1 MSRTKRYQK
10 FQKKTPKAKTLH
22 AAEGDDFTTE
32 PQDIQEEDV
41 EMAEAA
47 DGDAITAKKSK
58 KGKKKRKEQPS
69 GDAEP
74 TETNAQDAG
83 PSSKKRKHEDNDTA
97 GDETHQQAAT
107 EESSN
112 KPSKKRKK
120 SKTTSSTPA
129 ATTNTGDAEE
139 AKAEADAAEDADPDA
154 TSKKNN
160 RFIVFVG
167 NLPYSATQ
175 ADVASHFAAV
185 HPTSIRLLHSRTD
198 PRKSRGIAFVEFA
211 RYDHMKTCLKTLH
224 HSTMRVGAAAS
235 DGKQGKGG
243 KDGKGR
249 KGQGEEGKFEERKIN
264 VELTAGGGGNTGHRR
279 DKIRAKNAKLNEERA
294 RRAATE
300 AQERA
305 AKKQKKQGEGGKDEG
320 ENKEEADIH
329 PSRRGQVPYLGDLD

>member
-1 MSRTKRYQK
+1 MTRRKRYPR
-10 FQKKTPKAKTLH
+10 FQKNKPKAKALH
-22 AAEGDDFTTE
+22 AAEGDEATTK
-32 PQDIQEEDV
+32 PQVIQGEDV

-47 DGDAITAKKSK
+47 DGEEITAKKSK
-58 KGKKKRKEQPS
+58 KAKKMCKEQPS
-69 GDAEP
+69 EDTEP
-74 TETNAQDAG
+74 TETSTRDAG
-83 PSSKKRKHEDNDTA
+83 SSGRKRKHEDNDATEDRGA
-97 GDETHQQAAT
+97 QPAAT

-120 SKTTSSTPA
+120 NKTTTTSTPA
-129 ATTNTGDAEE
+129 ATAKTDDAEE
-139 AKAEADAAEDADPDA
+139 ANAEDAAEDADPDA
-154 TSKKNN
+154 TSKKNS

-175 ADVASHFAAV
+175 ADIASHFAAV

-198 PRKSRGIAFVEFA
+198 PRRSRGIAFVEFA

-235 DGKQGKGG
+235 DGEQGKGG
-243 KDGKGR
+243 KGGKGQR
-249 KGQGEEGKFEERKIN
+249 GQGEEGKFEERKIN

-294 RRAATE
+294 RRAVAE

-305 AKKQKKQGEGGKDEG
+305 AKKQKKQNGNGGKDEG
-320 ENKEEADIH
+320 EGKEEADIH
-329 PSRRGQVPYLGDLD
+329 PSRRAQVPT

>member
-10 FQKKTPKAKTLH
+10 FQKKKPKAKALH
-22 AAEGDDFTTE
+22 AAEGDEVTTK

-41 EMAEAA
+41 EVAEAA
-47 DGDAITAKKSK
+47 DGDEITANKSK
-58 KGKKKRKEQPS
+58 KAKKKRKEQPS
-69 GDAEP
+69 EDTEP
-74 TETNAQDAG
+74 TETSTQDAG
-83 PSSKKRKHEDNDTA
+83 SSSKKRKHEDNDA
-97 GDETHQQAAT
+97 AEDQAPQQAAT
-107 EESSN
+107 EEGSN

-120 SKTTSSTPA
+120 SKV
-129 ATTNTGDAEE
+129 TTNTDDAEE
-139 AKAEADAAEDADPDA
+139 ANAEADAAEDVDPDA
-154 TSKKNN
+154 ASKKKD

-175 ADVASHFAAV
+175 ADIASHFAAV

-224 HSTMRVGAAAS
+224 HSTIRIGTAAS

-243 KDGKGR
+243 KGGKGQ

-294 RRAATE
+294 RRAAAE

-305 AKKQKKQGEGGKDEG
+305 AKKLKKQNESGKDEG
-320 ENKEEADIH
+320 GNKEEADIH
-329 PSRRGQVPYLGDLD
+329 PSRRGQVPT

>member
-10 FQKKTPKAKTLH
+10 FQKNKPKAKALH
-22 AAEGDDFTTE
+22 AAEGDGVTTE
-32 PQDIQEEDV
+32 PQEIQEEEV
-41 EMAEAA
+41 EMAEVA
-47 DGDAITAKKSK
+47 DGDEITAKKSK
-58 KGKKKRKEQPS
+58 KAKKKRKEQPS
-69 GDAEP
+69 EDTEP
-74 TETNAQDAG
+74 TETSTQDAG
-83 PSSKKRKHEDNDTA
+83 SSCKKRKHEDDDA
-97 GDETHQQAAT
+97 AEDRAPQQAAT
-107 EESSN
+107 KESST

-120 SKTTSSTPA
+120 SKTTATSTPA
-129 ATTNTGDAEE
+129 ATTDADNAEE
-139 AKAEADAAEDADPDA
+139 ANAEAEAAEDADPDA

-175 ADVASHFAAV
+175 ADIASHFAAV

-224 HSTMRVGAAAS
+224 HSTMRIGAVAS

-243 KDGKGR
+243 RGGKGQR
-249 KGQGEEGKFEERKIN
+249 GEEGQGKFEERKIN

-294 RRAATE
+294 RRAAAE

-305 AKKQKKQGEGGKDEG
+305 AKKQKKKNEGGKDEG

-329 PSRRGQVPYLGDLD
+329 PSRRGQVPT

>member
-1 MSRTKRYQK
+1 MSRTKKIFPKRK
-10 FQKKTPKAKTLH
+10 PKAKALH
-22 AAEGDDFTTE
+22 AAEGNEVTTKS
-32 PQDIQEEDV
+32 QDIREEGV
-41 EMAEAA
+41 EVAEAA
-47 DGDAITAKKSK
+47 DGDEITAKKSK
-58 KGKKKRKEQPS
+58 KAKKKRKEQPS
-69 GDAEP
+69 GDTEP
-74 TETNAQDAG
+74 TETSTQDAG
-83 PSSKKRKHEDNDTA
+83 PSRKKRKHEDKDA
-97 GDETHQQAAT
+97 AKGQEPQQAAT

-112 KPSKKRKK
+112 MPSKKRKK
-120 SKTTSSTPA
+120 SKTTTSSTPA
-129 ATTNTGDAEE
+129 VTNTDNAEE
-139 AKAEADAAEDADPDA
+139 ANVEADAAEGPDPDA

-175 ADVASHFAAV
+175 ADIASHFAAV

-235 DGKQGKGG
+235 DGKQGKSGKGG
-243 KDGKGR
+243 KVQN
-249 KGQGEEGKFEERKIN
+249 GQGEEGRFEERKFEERKIN

-294 RRAATE
+294 RRATAE

-305 AKKQKKQGEGGKDEG
+305 AKKQKKQSEGGKDEG
-320 ENKEEADIH
+320 ENKEEADIQDRK
-329 PSRRGQVPYLGDLD
+329 SVV

>member
-10 FQKKTPKAKTLH
+10 FQKKKPKAKALQ
-22 AAEGDDFTTE
+22 AAEGDEVTTKL
-32 PQDIQEEDV
+32 QDIQEGDV
-41 EMAEAA
+41 EIAEAA
-47 DGDAITAKKSK
+47 DGDEITSKKPK
-58 KGKKKRKEQPS
+58 KGKKNRKEQPS
-69 GDAEP
+69 ED
-74 TETNAQDAG
+74 TETTETSTQDAG
-83 PSSKKRKHEDNDTA
+83 SASKKRKHEDDDA
-97 GDETHQQAAT
+97 AEEEASQQAT
-107 EESSN
+107 SKESSN

-120 SKTTSSTPA
+120 SKTTSASTPA
-129 ATTNTGDAEE
+129 APITTADDAEQTDAEE
-139 AKAEADAAEDADPDA
+139 ADPDA

-175 ADVASHFAAV
+175 ADIASHFAAV

-224 HSTMRVGAAAS
+224 HSTMRVGAAAP
-235 DGKQGKGG
+235 DGKQGRGGKGG
-243 KDGKGR
+243 K
-249 KGQGEEGKFEERKIN
+249 GQKGEEGQDEFEERKIN

-294 RRAATE
+294 RRAAAE

-305 AKKQKKQGEGGKDEG
+305 AKKQKKLNEGGKDEG

-329 PSRRGQVPYLGDLD
+329 PSRRGQVPT

>member
-1 MSRTKRYQK
+1 MSRTKRCRK
-10 FQKKTPKAKTLH
+10 FQKKEPKAKALH
-22 AAEGDDFTTE
+22 AAEGDEVTTK
-32 PQDIQEEDV
+32 PQDIQEEDI

-47 DGDAITAKKSK
+47 DGDEITAKKSK
-58 KGKKKRKEQPS
+58 KAKKKRKEQPS
-69 GDAEP
+69 EDTEP
-74 TETNAQDAG
+74 TETSTQGAG
-83 PSSKKRKHEDNDTA
+83 SSSKKRKHEDNDA
-97 GDETHQQAAT
+97 AEDKAPKQAAT

-112 KPSKKRKK
+112 KPPKKRKK
-120 SKTTSSTPA
+120 SKTT
-129 ATTNTGDAEE
+129 TNTDDAEE
-139 AKAEADAAEDADPDA
+139 PNAEADAAEDADRDA

-175 ADVASHFAAV
+175 ADIASHFAAV
-185 HPTSIRLLHSRTD
+185 HPASIRLLHSRTD
-198 PRKSRGIAFVEFA
+198 PHKSRGIAFVEFA

-243 KDGKGR
+243 RGGKR
-249 KGQGEEGKFEERKIN
+249 QKGQGEEGKFEERKIN

-294 RRAATE
+294 RRAAAE

-305 AKKQKKQGEGGKDEG
+305 AKKQKKQNEGGGKDEG
-320 ENKEEADIH
+320 ESKEEADIH
-329 PSRRGQVPYLGDLD
+329 PSRRAQVPT